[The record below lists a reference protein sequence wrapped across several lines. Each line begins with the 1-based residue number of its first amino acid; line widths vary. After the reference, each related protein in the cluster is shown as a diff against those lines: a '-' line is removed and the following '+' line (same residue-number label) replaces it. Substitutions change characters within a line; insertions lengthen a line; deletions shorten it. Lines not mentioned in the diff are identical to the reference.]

1 MDYKKIAILK
11 IILGSIILLTTV
23 FSINVFSDEALGMTF
38 FLLGIFLLSRWV
50 GYFAFRVLQYTL
62 KQYHKYEYEKM
73 TEAYKM
79 SLLFSCY
86 IITNIIL
93 IVIEKRT
100 KLVGLN
106 TLLAFIIIQIL
117 LIYDRKIDKDD
128 DE

>member
-1 MDYKKIAILK
+1 
-11 IILGSIILLTTV
+11 
-23 FSINVFSDEALGMTF
+23 
-38 FLLGIFLLSRWV
+38 
-50 GYFAFRVLQYTL
+50 
-62 KQYHKYEYEKM
+62 M

-106 TLLAFIIIQIL
+106 ILLAFIIIQIL
-117 LIYDRKIDKDD
+117 LIYDRKIDKDE

>member
-1 MDYKKIAILK
+1 
-11 IILGSIILLTTV
+11 
-23 FSINVFSDEALGMTF
+23 MTF
-38 FLLGIFLLSRWV
+38 FLLGIFLLSRWT
-50 GYFAFRVLQYTL
+50 GYFAFRLLQYML

-106 TLLAFIIIQIL
+106 ILLAFIIIQIL
-117 LIYDRKIDKDD
+117 LIYDRKIDKDE

>member
-1 MDYKKIAILK
+1 MNYKKIAIIK
-11 IILGSIILLTTV
+11 IILGSIILVTTL
-23 FSINVFSDEALGMTF
+23 FSINVFADEALGMTF
-38 FLLGIFLLSRWV
+38 FLLAIFLFSRWI
-50 GYFAFRVLQYTL
+50 GYFAFRLLQYML

-106 TLLAFIIIQIL
+106 ILLAFIIIQIL
-117 LIYDRKIDKDD
+117 LIYDRKIDKDE

>member
-1 MDYKKIAILK
+1 M
-11 IILGSIILLTTV
+11 
-23 FSINVFSDEALGMTF
+23 
-38 FLLGIFLLSRWV
+38 
-50 GYFAFRVLQYTL
+50 L

-106 TLLAFIIIQIL
+106 ILLAFIIIQIL
-117 LIYDRKIDKDD
+117 LIYDRKIDKDE